1 MAGEYPSW
9 VSEWNPEPP
18 APSGGD
24 DQNVSPQQNAMA
36 VQSGQNV
43 PQELGRDTSIIY
55 ANPAPSGGGAVD
67 QAGLAQ
73 LYQQYLGRGV
83 DPSGAATFANMSS
96 QDVINSILNSPEYA
110 GRSAAG
116 LSPSAAD
123 VFANMQ
129 ANQIGFI
136 TAPVGMDPRD
146 YAANGFD
153 SSGRKK
159 QSLFA
164 SPDPT
169 KPFNFTNPI
178 DFQTKDY
185 QTVSKGNPFAAPI
198 NNAYMNQ
205 NY

>member
-9 VSEWNPEPP
+9 VSEWNPETP

-43 PQELGRDTSIIY
+43 PQ
-55 ANPAPSGGGAVD
+55 GGGAD
-67 QAGLAQ
+67 LNA
-73 LYQQYLGRGV
+73 LYQQLLGRGV

-96 QDVINSILNSPEYA
+96 QDVANALINSQEYS
-110 GRSAAG
+110 GRVAAG
-116 LSPSAAD
+116 LSPSVEAAL
-123 VFANMQ
+123 ANLQ
-129 ANQIGFI
+129 INDIGFL
-136 TAPVGMDPRD
+136 TAPVGMNPRD

-198 NNAYMNQ
+198 NNAYMAL
-205 NY
+205 YGRPATPTE